1 MQLNLGAT
9 SRNDLRGVNSRIFVV
24 YLGAA
29 LLAVA
34 NPRWSTAQVH
44 LVGVMPTVDVGMP
57 LGEHWFIENYSF
69 ACILPVEQTRPPLS
83 NAAMMVSFGL
93 GEDP

>member
-9 SRNDLRGVNSRIFVV
+9 SRNDICGVNVKTFVT

-29 LLAVA
+29 LLAMA

-57 LGEHWFIENYSF
+57 LDSLCLSILDGRTHAVTQSGWCFC
-69 ACILPVEQTRPPLS
+69 CIK
-83 NAAMMVSFGL
+83 
-93 GEDP
+93 